1 MSLSIIIENLD
12 LGSES
17 SMGEN
22 DATVE
27 PLNKKD
33 DVEKINNRYLNH
45 TSFLYSAFDKR
56 PTEAKHYRQILNQN
70 MDEQITEQLEKIGL
84 LDLIKSDVNHAFS
97 HGIGKSE
104 SRSAAF
110 DLIKAAMYCLPLRE
124 VIDPLLK
131 EVVKKE
137 NLSPDHYHIFRMFV
151 LRVVDELEC
160 FNAGPAPITGL
171 FNYDESAFKLKIEQ
185 PDRYRNVP
193 EEYSV
198 GQDHWDLIKAMV
210 SKAMVDLGKEEY
222 AEPAFHFLITCLST
236 TSSTSLFDLSDVK
249 KLIEN
254 VQENP
259 SENNLSQYLFV
270 FRFLKFVPFS
280 CGFFVLDG
288 SEKEKR
294 QRLDFIKKTI
304 KSQQFLTSLEDVVE
318 KLGDGK
324 ATEES
329 RLMHN
334 FLIALCLDSSFDFLE
349 GLEQHRKLLKR
360 AIESWIKYDL
370 GKADTCFG
378 QVLLYSY
385 AYPSDYSDLLR
396 KLNEAVENAEDISP
410 SSLTEVAKSFYALV
424 LRGKVKRGSLGYK
437 RVVKQLTSL
446 MCQVVEKGLSN
457 EGSAKDSLN
466 FLRMFYK
473 PGDDHDLI
481 SFVQR
486 FMVKSVPHQDP
497 PPILSTLQADIFSVE
512 VVETLLDHIKNNL
525 SKPDAPKENNE
536 LLEDLQRLFRGC
548 DRSTNPSLREA
559 YFAPQR
565 RRNKSRKKEISKNS

>member
-12 LGSES
+12 LGSEK
-17 SMGEN
+17 SMGK
-22 DATVE
+22 DGVVVK
-27 PLNKKD
+27 PLNEKD

-45 TSFLYSAFDKR
+45 ASFLYSAFDKR

-70 MDEQITEQLEKIGL
+70 MDEQITKQLKKIDL

-124 VIDPLLK
+124 VIDPLL
-131 EVVKKE
+131 EGVVKKE
-137 NLSPDHYHIFRMFV
+137 NLSPEHYHIFRMFV
-151 LRVVDELEC
+151 VRVVDELEC
-160 FNAGPAPITGL
+160 FNAGPVPITGL
-171 FNYDESAFKLKIEQ
+171 FNYNESVFKLKIEQ
-185 PDRYRNVP
+185 VGRYRSVL
-193 EEYSV
+193 EEYRV
-198 GQDHWDLIKAMV
+198 GHDHWDLIKAMV
-210 SKAMVDLGKEEY
+210 SKAMVDLGKKEC

-249 KLIEN
+249 KLIKN

-270 FRFLKFVPFS
+270 FRFLKFVPLS
-280 CGFFVLDG
+280 YGFFVLDG
-288 SEKEKR
+288 SEEEKK

-304 KSQQFLTSLEDVVE
+304 TSQQFLTSLEDVVK

-370 GKADTCFG
+370 GKVDTCFG

-385 AYPSDYSDLLR
+385 AYPSDYLDLLQT
-396 KLNEAVENAEDISP
+396 LNEAVGNAEDISP
-410 SSLTEVAKSFYALV
+410 SSLREFAKSFYALV
-424 LRGKVKRGSLGYK
+424 LRGKVKKDSLEY
-437 RVVKQLTSL
+437 RCVVNQLTFL

-466 FLRMFYK
+466 FLKMFYK

-497 PPILSTLQADIFSVE
+497 PSILSTLQADIFSVE
-512 VVETLLDHIKNNL
+512 VVETLLNHIKNNL

-536 LLEDLQRLFRGC
+536 LLEDLQRLLRGC
-548 DRSTNPSLREA
+548 DRSTCPSLGEVCV
-559 YFAPQR
+559 APQR
-565 RRNKSRKKEISKNS
+565 RNQSRKKEISKNS